1 MNGTTFFLN
10 FIPMV
15 LFYLVATYSPEM
27 AKWSHTIL
35 GKTIAVAIIL
45 LYGFTDTI
53 SGLLAC
59 AIVVFYYQSDYV
71 EGFSPFLKEMYVK
84 TDMTIIEM
92 KEKENENPERHHDHL
107 LSLADAYPS
116 TP

>member
-84 TDMTIIEM
+84 TDLTIIEM
-92 KEKENENPERHHDHL
+92 KEKEYETPERHQDNL
-107 LSLADAYPS
+107 LSLEDAYPLD
-116 TP
+116 P